1 MADHETPRRRPWLRT
16 LAYLIAIVVL
26 GAHIITFGISKHHPA
41 WLSLELRD
49 LAAHIAM
56 FLTFALVYRY
66 SFTRAASP
74 LSANV
79 ATVLV
84 CSGWGALCEFIQI
97 WLPRDFNPFE
107 LAANVGA
114 PLLIVALFY
123 IFERR

>member
-1 MADHETPRRRPWLRT
+1 MADYDMPSRRPGLQA
-16 LAYLIAIVVL
+16 LSYLIAIVVL

-49 LAAHIAM
+49 LVAHIVM
-56 FLTFALVYRY
+56 FMAFAFVYRY

-74 LSANV
+74 LGANI

-84 CSGWGALCEFIQI
+84 CSGWGALCEFVQI

-114 PLLIVALFY
+114 PVLVVALFY
-123 IFERR
+123 VFRRR